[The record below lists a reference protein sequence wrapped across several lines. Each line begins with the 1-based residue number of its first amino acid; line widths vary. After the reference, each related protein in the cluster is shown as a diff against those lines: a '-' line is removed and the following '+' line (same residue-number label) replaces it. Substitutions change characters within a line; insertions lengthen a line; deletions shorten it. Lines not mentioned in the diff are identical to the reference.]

1 MRSDAFRCILTHYD
15 TNWTMATLFRQSTL
29 QTREKTSTTSTT
41 TSRPPK
47 VAEATE
53 DQGGKDE
60 IFEEY
65 FDYLYDVGA
74 LEKKTT
80 TPEPKQ
86 RKIINR
92 LRPRKGR
99 MTRYGYFVANWL
111 FLLTFDGKK
120 LGKFP

>member
-1 MRSDAFRCILTHYD
+1 MSALLVTSASADISEYFLRDPYD
-15 TNWTMATLFRQSTL
+15 QLDLFRQSTL

-92 LRPRKGR
+92 LRPRKG
-99 MTRYGYFVANWL
+99 YLEVNA
-111 FLLTFDGKK
+111 D
-120 LGKFP
+120 